1 VRGETVA
8 VDGSKFR
15 AVSSAKSV
23 REREATKRYL
33 EQLDA
38 ADEQEEVGIDQSAV
52 QVALKKLKNDPE
64 PEIRLMPVAQRL
76 APAYNVQTAVDVKRS
91 DRGAQ
96 SHRSSWR

>member
-8 VDGSKFR
+8 VAGSKFR

-38 ADEQEEVGIDQSAV
+38 TDEQEEVGIDQSAV
-52 QVALKKLKNDPE
+52 QAALKKLK
-64 PEIRLMPVAQRL
+64 
-76 APAYNVQTAVDVKRS
+76 KRS
-91 DRGAQ
+91 GAGNTADACGPTVCAGVQ
-96 SHRSSWR
+96 RADGSRC